1 MKKLLGL
8 IAILSL
14 ASVSFARDVA
24 VDASYIYDQILDA
37 NNYDIVSYNYPAGSR
52 ELNLFALKDYR
63 QYNIN
68 AVASPDFNNLVYSE
82 VYFYP
87 DPRVTAC
94 ALYIVPLDANLSNK
108 DAILSISTKDK
119 LPEPLIETNYK
130 NLYPMRFNTYT
141 PVDWNSKSDKIL
153 FKEKIGEN
161 YDKIYMTKLYLYDL
175 STESVYDLNTVRTA
189 IINNWAGKGVFLVDY
204 KWDIV
209 PLGFIGNT
217 DKIAVKAFG
226 YYKNERKFLGIWGVD
241 SRGQKAYLLSLNEK
255 YEPGV
260 SANGKCLK
268 FIPDIADIVKKQRRI
283 DAKTKS
289 VHIEPK

>member
-130 NLYPMRFNTYT
+130 NL
-141 PVDWNSKSDKIL
+141 
-153 FKEKIGEN
+153 
-161 YDKIYMTKLYLYDL
+161 
-175 STESVYDLNTVRTA
+175 
-189 IINNWAGKGVFLVDY
+189 
-204 KWDIV
+204 
-209 PLGFIGNT
+209 
-217 DKIAVKAFG
+217 
-226 YYKNERKFLGIWGVD
+226 
-241 SRGQKAYLLSLNEK
+241 
-255 YEPGV
+255 
-260 SANGKCLK
+260 
-268 FIPDIADIVKKQRRI
+268 
-283 DAKTKS
+283 
-289 VHIEPK
+289 